1 MVGMSKMSGSAGTVQ
16 ALERALTILE
26 TLAQEKEGLGLNE
39 VARRVGL
46 HKSTVY
52 RLLQTL
58 KEYGYVEQDASHGKY
73 NLGLKILELSG
84 RILDRMDVRTVAHP
98 FLKELAAKSNEVAHL
113 VILDGDEAVYIDKV
127 EGNRTIRMYSQIGRR
142 VPLHSTA
149 VGKAIL
155 AYLPWPEVQG
165 LLARRGLT
173 RFTDRTVTEW
183 PVLAEQLEQIRQ
195 KGYAVDDGENE
206 EGIRCVGAP
215 IFDYENRV
223 VAALSI
229 SGPEVHVTEERIPEL
244 GELVRWAGQE
254 ISRRLGFRG
263 AYP

>member
-1 MVGMSKMSGSAGTVQ
+1 MSGTANTQ

-26 TLAQEKEGLGLNE
+26 ALAGEKEGLGLNE

-52 RLLQTL
+52 RLLQTF
-58 KEYGYVEQDASHGKY
+58 KEYGYVEREADHGKY
-73 NLGLKILELSG
+73 RLGLKILELSG
-84 RILDRMDVRTVAHP
+84 QILDRIDVRTIAHP
-98 FLKELAAKSNEVAHL
+98 FLEELAAKSNEVAHL
-113 VILDGDEAVYIDKV
+113 VIPDGDEAVYIDKV
-127 EGNRTIRMYSQIGRR
+127 EGNRTIRMHSQIGRR

-155 AYLPWPEVQG
+155 AYLTWPEVQD
-165 LLARRGLT
+165 LLARKGLP
-173 RFTDRTVTEW
+173 RFTARTITEW
-183 PVLAEQLEQIRQ
+183 TELAKELEGIRQ
-195 KGYAVDDGENE
+195 RGYAVDNGENE

-215 IFDYENRV
+215 IFDYQNRV

-229 SGPEVHVTEERIPEL
+229 SGSEVHVTEERIPEL
-244 GELVRWAGQE
+244 GGLVRWAGRE

-263 AYP
+263 GDA